1 MELCFIKR
9 KVSNIVFE
17 LVISGYKKISDKVI
31 WMQKVMEGF
40 VEKEL

>member
-9 KVSNIVFE
+9 KVSYIVFE